1 MQIFPRSIMFE
12 QTDID
17 RVRELTDLAALIGE
31 HIVLTPKGREHVG
44 LCPFHDDSNPS
55 FAVVTHKGNHF
66 YKCHSCGA
74 SGDCFRFVQEHLQK
88 NFAEAVEFLADRV
101 GMQIE
106 QTGRSDP
113 AARNTAD
120 RKTWLRKAAKAA
132 CDFFCKSLEEDAGK
146 QARDTIKQRG
156 IAPEMVER
164 FELGAAP
171 AGWDSLRNALLG
183 PELPEKVLV
192 ASGLLKKRNEGDG
205 SYDTFRNRLIFPI
218 HDETGNPIAFGARA
232 LSDDDQP
239 KYLNSQ
245 EHDLFHKGRTL
256 YGLHLARASIVK
268 SRVAIVT
275 EGYTDVI
282 ACHGAGIE
290 NVVGTLG
297 TAMTDEHVR
306 KLARLCDR
314 IVLVFDGD
322 EAGRNAAERAVRN
335 VFRHPVDVGI
345 CVLEQGQDPDDM
357 LRTSDGKQRFYQA
370 VEASRDA
377 IEYLLERFQERLDD
391 TKGLSAR
398 QRTLE
403 QFIETLRGLGLNEVD
418 GLRRSMLVNRIAEVM
433 AVAPRDVDALLRRT
447 PAKAASQPVAE
458 NEQRTTGAR
467 QIAERDLL
475 AVLLFRPESLK
486 ETGLASAAVLSADR
500 FFDPAHQAL
509 ANTMEDLLQANL
521 PTMQAVLGRL
531 DDESHREL
539 ASRLYFIGER
549 LAKDSDE
556 TTTEHPLLRAIA
568 ALDDRVQEE
577 VLRQELSDWRNRDDT
592 DERTPADVIKD
603 LGTRKRRASAILRS
617 TGND

>member
-1 MQIFPRSIMFE
+1 MFD
-12 QTDID
+12 QADID
-17 RVRELTDLAALIGE
+17 RVRELTDLAGLIGE
-31 HIVLTPKGREHVG
+31 HIVLTAKGREHVG
-44 LCPFHDDSNPS
+44 LCPFHDDKNPS

-88 NFAEAVEFLADRV
+88 TFAESVEFLADRV
-101 GMQIE
+101 GLQLE
-106 QTGRSDP
+106 QNGRSDP
-113 AARNTAD
+113 AARKTAD
-120 RKTWLRKAAKAA
+120 RKTWLRKAATEAR
-132 CDFFCKSLEEDAGK
+132 DFFRQTLHQPAGTLAKS
-146 QARDTIKQRG
+146 TIETRG
-156 IAPEMVER
+156 IAPDMVER

-171 AGWDSLRNALLG
+171 AGWDSLRNALVS
-183 PELPEKVLV
+183 PDLPEKVLV
-192 ASGLLKKRNEGDG
+192 ASGLLKERNEGSG
-205 SYDTFRNRLIFPI
+205 SYDAFRNRLIFPI
-218 HDETGNPIAFGARA
+218 HDDTGTPIAFGARA

-256 YGLHLARASIVK
+256 YGLHLARAAIVK
-268 SRVAIVT
+268 TRQAIVT

-345 CVLEQGQDPDDM
+345 CVLEEGQDPDDM
-357 LRTSDGKQRFYQA
+357 LRSDDGRRRFLQA
-370 VEASRDA
+370 IDSSRDA
-377 IEYLLERFQERLDD
+377 MEYLLERFQDRLDGTD
-391 TKGLSAR
+391 GLSAR

-418 GLRRSMLVNRIAEVM
+418 GLRRSMLVNRVAEIMSVG
-433 AVAPRDVDALLRRT
+433 AKDVDALLRRT
-447 PAKAASQPVAE
+447 AYKATATETPSETTADERNAV
-458 NEQRTTGAR
+458 TGAR
-467 QIAERDLL
+467 HVAERDLL
-475 AVLLFRPESLK
+475 AVLLFQTECLK
-486 ETGLASAAVLSADR
+486 EARLNAGDVLNEARFSDPIHKSLARTL
-500 FFDPAHQAL
+500 Q
-509 ANTMEDLLQANL
+509 DLMQSNP

-531 DDESHREL
+531 EDESLREL
-539 ASRLYFIGER
+539 ASRLYFTGER
-549 LAKDSDE
+549 LVKHADE
-556 TTTEHPLLRAIA
+556 TEEQPLIRAIA
-568 ALDDRVQEE
+568 ALDDRIEE
-577 VLRQELSDWRNRDDT
+577 ETLRQNVSDWRNRDET
-592 DERTPADVIKD
+592 DERTPADLIKD

-617 TGND
+617 AGND